1 MDEEELKNHCLALKP
16 LEKDLNFTEAQEKET
31 VDEEDD
37 E

>member
-16 LEKDLNFTEAQEKET
+16 LEKDLNFAEAHEKET